1 MSATVPPPL
10 PPTAA
15 AAATPATAAA
25 RGTVLTLPANAS
37 LAQGQA
43 LAAQV
48 VSSSAG
54 QLVLTT
60 QLGRVTVQ
68 STAQFTPGTA
78 ILLQVQS
85 VGETTQVSLHL
96 QHGTT
101 TPHSAA
107 LPSAGTATGG
117 AAQQPAAPVT
127 THLTEGSI
135 VQATVTRGAVP
146 AAPSGAPAPAGAT
159 PLPSAALPPA
169 AAIPGA
175 AVPAAAPAATPLVNG
190 ANLTLRVVAVA
201 PPGREL
207 PPAPAT
213 GATGGARLIAATVS
227 AHHPGGAPVVTAG
240 TAEIVLANAPALPA
254 GSRLLLE
261 VLGLRAPAGDTLR
274 PLLPASA
281 GRWEALNDAYALL
294 QRVDPALARQVAGG
308 IVPSPGPRL
317 AGSMLFFLSAVFSG
331 DARRFLGNEAMRQIS
346 RASGGAGNRLAA
358 EIGQMQRTATDAT
371 GQDWRLF
378 LVPIMTDEGLEQLR
392 FMLRKNNGKRKKGK
406 DDTGTRFMIEVTMS
420 RLGPF
425 QFDGLSR
432 KNQLDLVVRT
442 QTELP
447 AEIRDEIRS
456 IFGNTVTALGLTGT
470 IAFRAVPKFDISPVE
485 QPAERYR
492 DLTV

>member
-15 AAATPATAAA
+15 AAATPATTAV

-43 LAAQV
+43 LAAQI
-48 VSSSAG
+48 VSSSGG

-60 QLGRVTVQ
+60 QLGRITVQ

-78 ILLQVQS
+78 VLLQVQS
-85 VGETTQVSLHL
+85 VGETTQVTLHL

-101 TPHSAA
+101 TTHNAA
-107 LPSAGTATGG
+107 LPSAGTAAGG
-117 AAQQPAAPVT
+117 AAPQPAAPVT

-146 AAPSGAPAPAGAT
+146 AAPSGAPAPIGAT
-159 PLPSAALPPA
+159 PLPSAAQPPA
-169 AAIPGA
+169 AAVPGA
-175 AVPAAAPAATPLVNG
+175 AVTAPAATPLVNG

-201 PPGREL
+201 PPGSEL
-207 PPAPAT
+207 PPAPA
-213 GATGGARLIAATVS
+213 ASAPGGARLIAATVS

-240 TAEIVLANAPALPA
+240 AAEIVLANTPALPT

-261 VLGLRAPAGDTLR
+261 VLDLRPPAGDTLR

-281 GRWEALNDAYALL
+281 GRWEALNEAYALL
-294 QRVDPALARQVAGG
+294 QRVDPALARQVASG

-317 AGSMLFFLSAVFSG
+317 AGSMLFFLSAVLSG
-331 DARRFLGNEAMRQIS
+331 DARRFLGNDAMRQIS
-346 RASGGAGNRLAA
+346 RASGATGNRLAA
-358 EIGQMQRTATDAT
+358 EIAQMQRAATDAT

-378 LVPIMTDEGLEQLR
+378 LVPLMTDEGLEQLR
-392 FMLRKNNGKRKKGK
+392 FMLRKNDGKGKKGK
-406 DDTGTRFMIEVTMS
+406 DETGTRFMIEVTMS

-456 IFGNTVTALGLTGT
+456 IFGNTITALGLTGT